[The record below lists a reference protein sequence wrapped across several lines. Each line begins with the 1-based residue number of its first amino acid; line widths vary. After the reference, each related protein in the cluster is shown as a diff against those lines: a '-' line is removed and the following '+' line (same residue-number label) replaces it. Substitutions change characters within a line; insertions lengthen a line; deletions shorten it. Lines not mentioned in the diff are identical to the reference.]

1 MENFKSIYKYC
12 DDLKL
17 DYPKLSDYELLL
29 IAVQM
34 QRNDILK
41 AGLTVFE
48 TDTTPPALEAI
59 AMQLGMKPEREWRQ
73 TLGTIPY
80 ELSGIKETLDKIA
93 DKE

>member
-1 MENFKSIYKYC
+1 MENFKSIYKYYN
-12 DDLKL
+12 DLKL
-17 DYPKLSDYELLL
+17 DYPKLSDYELLS

-48 TDTTPPALEAI
+48 TDGTPPALEAI
-59 AMQLGMKPEREWRQ
+59 AIQLGMKPEKEWRQ
-73 TLGTIPY
+73 TRGTILY
-80 ELSGIKETLDKIA
+80 ELSEIKETLDKIA

>member
-17 DYPKLSDYELLL
+17 DYPKLSDYELLS

-41 AGLTVFE
+41 AGLNVTQSDE
-48 TDTTPPALEAI
+48 RPTSLEAI
-59 AMQLGMKPEREWRQ
+59 AMQLGITGDGAIDDEPGSILFELGFIRE
-73 TLGTIPY
+73 
-80 ELSGIKETLDKIA
+80 ELEKIA
-93 DKE
+93 NK

>member
-17 DYPKLSDYELLL
+17 DYPKLSEYELLS

-41 AGLTVFE
+41 AGLVVFE
-48 TDTTPPALEAI
+48 TDGSPSALEAI
-59 AMQLGMKPEREWRQ
+59 AMQLGAKPEREWRQ
-73 TLGTIPY
+73 TRGTIPY
-80 ELSGIKETLDKIA
+80 ELSEIKETLDKIA

>member
-17 DYPKLSDYELLL
+17 DYPKLSDYELLS

-41 AGLTVFE
+41 AGLTVFK
-48 TDTTPPALEAI
+48 TGGTPPALEAI
-59 AMQLGMKPEREWRQ
+59 AIQLGMKPEGERRQ
-73 TLGTIPY
+73 MPGTIPY
-80 ELSGIKETLDKIA
+80 ELSEIKDTLDKIV